1 MSHRFEGHNLEDALN
16 NAAATLGVERYQLTH
31 KILVEK
37 RGFLGGIKR
46 IVIEAEVDA
55 NAAPPASPA
64 EAPSRQHADAPLDI
78 DPSDPPAYTGPPR
91 TALGPQREPRES
103 RGRGG
108 AGGGRGRGGSRR
120 DDRRGGGGDGRGR
133 RQESRREETLEPGDF
148 ERFAV
153 EAPEQGPESEAAAS
167 VRDWCEQVLTL
178 AKLNATIRTE
188 ENETQIIVRLFGG
201 DSRRFIEEHG
211 ELLDAFQVLANKALC
226 GRRVEKD
233 IELDCES
240 FKQRRVSDLEER
252 ARSLADRVRRD
263 GREQLLPAMSPIE
276 RRIVHLALQD
286 DEAVTTESRGDG
298 FYKRVAVIPRPPAA
312 ES

>member
-16 NAAATLGVERYQLTH
+16 NAATTLGVERYQLTH

-46 IVIEAEVDA
+46 IVIEADVDQ
-55 NAAPPASPA
+55 NATPPAAVAS
-64 EAPSRQHADAPLDI
+64 SRPRADAPFDV

-108 AGGGRGRGGSRR
+108 AGGGRGRGGNRR

-133 RQESRREETLEPGDF
+133 RQQQSRREETLEPGDF

-153 EAPEQGPESEAAAS
+153 EVPEQGPESEAATA
-167 VRDWCEQVLTL
+167 VRGWCEQVLSL
-178 AKLNATIRTE
+178 AKLSATIRTE
-188 ENETQIIVRLFGG
+188 ENEEQIIVRLFGG
-201 DSRRFIEEHG
+201 DSRRFIEQHG
-211 ELLDAFQVLANKALC
+211 ELLDAFQVLANKALV

-240 FKQRRVSDLEER
+240 FKRRRMNDLEER
-252 ARSLADRVRRD
+252 ARALADRVRQD

-298 FYKRVAVIPRPPAA
+298 FYKRVAVIPRPPAV